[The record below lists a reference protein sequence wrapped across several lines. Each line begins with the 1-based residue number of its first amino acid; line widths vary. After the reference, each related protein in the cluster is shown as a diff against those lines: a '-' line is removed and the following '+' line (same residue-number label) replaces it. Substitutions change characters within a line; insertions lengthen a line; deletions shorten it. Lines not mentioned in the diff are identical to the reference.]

1 MTDIYTITEHDTPA
15 LPRDEMR
22 EIRADIRRM
31 VGKGFVRVIK
41 EGRKTIGWEFDDSS
55 MDGVHESLLGAHG
68 LYGFGYSLRPKQ
80 PAYDPV
86 AEVRALKAKLADAS

>member
-1 MTDIYTITEHDTPA
+1 MTDIYTITEYDNPA
-15 LPRDEMR
+15 LTRDEMR
-22 EIRADIRRM
+22 TLRADIRLM

-55 MDGVHESLLGAHG
+55 MDAVHESLLGAHG
-68 LYGFGYSLRPKQ
+68 LYGLGYSLRPKQ

-86 AEVRALKAKLADAS
+86 TEVRTLKAKLADAS